1 MSDRAF
7 LPQLDKRH
15 RPTWQR
21 SALLL
26 TGLLLCVVTI
36 GITDYATGPHVSFAL
51 FYAIPIALSG
61 WYLGGGAALLTSAAA
76 GVGMYAGDLVLREDA
91 LTSGYLWNTAVRLV
105 FVLVVGQLLA
115 RVRTDRDRLSQLL
128 SQETSARQATVE
140 QLRHRDRLA
149 LVGQIA
155 SGIAHEVG
163 TPLNV
168 IAGRARLI
176 TEPDTTLDE
185 ARTHAL
191 AVLEQSE
198 RVATTIRQLL
208 DFARRRGPQHARVNL
223 HDLARRVL
231 DLLRPLAAKRQVEL
245 ELLPL
250 RAPPIAAV
258 DATQIEQALSNLIM
272 NAVQAVTNRAG
283 ERGLVRV
290 GIEVAMKAPPDAAA
304 EPDSEHIALSVEDNG
319 VGIAPENLARIFE
332 PFFTTQRAGHGTG
345 LGLSI
350 TNEIVRDHRGWIE
363 VESETESEIGRGTR
377 FTVFLPTAVK
387 ADAPMEPPAP
397 PALALPGGE
406 DAG

>member
-7 LPQLDKRH
+7 LPQSDKTH
-15 RPTWQR
+15 RPTWLCA
-21 SALLL
+21 ALLL
-26 TGLLLCVVTI
+26 TVLLVCVGAI

-51 FYAIPIALSG
+51 FYAIPTALGG
-61 WYLGGGAALLTSAAA
+61 WYLGGWAALLISAAA
-76 GVGMYAGDLVLREDA
+76 AIGMYAGDLVLREDA
-91 LTSGYLWNTAVRLV
+91 LTSGYLWNTAVRWV

-115 RVRTDRDRLSQLL
+115 RVRKDRERLAQLL
-128 SQETSARQATVE
+128 SLETSARQETVE

-176 TEPDTTLDE
+176 TEPDTTLEE
-185 ARTHAL
+185 ARGHAL

-208 DFARRRGPQHARVNL
+208 DFARRRGPQHARINL

-231 DLLRPLAAKRQVEL
+231 DLLRPLAAKRKVEI
-245 ELLPL
+245 ELVQWGE
-250 RAPPIAAV
+250 PPIAAV

-272 NAVQAVTNRAG
+272 NAVQAVTNKGG
-283 ERGLVRV
+283 EPGLVKVRV
-290 GIEVAMKAPPDAAA
+290 EVVSRAPRDAAPG
-304 EPDSEHIALSVEDNG
+304 EPASEHIALSVEDNG
-319 VGIAPENLARIFE
+319 VGVAPENLQRIFE
-332 PFFTTQRAGHGTG
+332 PFFTTQRSGQGTG

-363 VESETESEIGRGTR
+363 VESEVLRGSR
-377 FTVFLPTAVK
+377 FTAYLPTSTQ
-387 ADAPMEPPAP
+387 
-397 PALALPGGE
+397 PGAEGGQATAAAAS
-406 DAG
+406 AG